1 IGARPG
7 KPRLPWSWR
16 HWNGSRGSTTNAC
29 SNPSATF
36 RPLRPKRDTIGNL
49 QRRLWNL
56 FYFNQTASAIPGVI
70 HLGSKLL
77 LPVIE
82 TGLRDAGFTAHSG
95 HRLIVRRHRL
105 SDDLVFEFCAVA
117 GHCFTPSAPSNFQSD
132 RADIYCDRGGRSAQ
146 TRQESILLGQVKQLW
161 VPAMMAL
168 AVGIALQHDGARVV
182 VQNRLRHSAQG

>member
-36 RPLRPKRDTIGNL
+36 RPLRPKRDTIGSL

-70 HLGSKLL
+70 KYASAGIGTSTHLYMELFKHLTDTDMVHVPYKGAGPSIVDLIGGH
-77 LPVIE
+77 VDVAFQTATAVVGNIQN
-82 TGLRDAGFTAHSG
+82 GQLR
-95 HRLIVRRHRL
+95 
-105 SDDLVFEFCAVA
+105 
-117 GHCFTPSAPSNFQSD
+117 
-132 RADIYCDRGGRSAQ
+132 
-146 TRQESILLGQVKQLW
+146 
-161 VPAMMAL
+161 AL
-168 AVGIALQHDGARVV
+168 ATSTASGFDLMPDLKPVAAD
-182 VQNRLRHSAQG
+182 